1 MAVIRNYAYLSC
13 VNVTVANTSLLKM
26 WGFFKYLKTTLTYA
40 NTKKLRAD

>member
-13 VNVTVANTSLLKM
+13 VNIKVANI
-26 WGFFKYLKTTLTYA
+26 FFENVVIFKYLKTTLTYP